1 MSVISS
7 FVAGIDELNTLWGL
21 VVNYSV
27 GRAGAK
33 IGRVTRNA
41 RFTLPIS
48 VENDSPKS
56 ISRHIY
62 FKSLQF
68 RKDILKQTILNN
80 RHY

>member
-7 FVAGIDELNTLWGL
+7 FVAGIDVLNTLWGL
-21 VVNYSV
+21 VINYSGEGLV
-27 GRAGAK
+27 QK
-33 IGRVTRNA
+33 IGWVTRNV

-48 VENDSPKS
+48 IENDSPKS

-68 RKDILKQTILNN
+68 GKDLTLKSDILK
-80 RHY
+80 